1 MTLVTHFYRP
11 KRARKKKPA
20 VPLTVPRIVTIR
32 RAPPPDE
39 AELPVPSATET
50 PRAKPFS
57 IVTAKKPGKKAK
69 AYDDVGEA
77 ALDQTR
83 AFLKRRSGR

>member
-1 MTLVTHFYRP
+1 MTLVTPFYRP
-11 KRARKKKPA
+11 KRARQKKPA

-57 IVTAKKPGKKAK
+57 IVTAKKPGKKA
-69 AYDDVGEA
+69 YDDVGEA